1 MFLTTTFPPEVH
13 GKSVT
18 QVRNDILEEIRDTI
32 AHGLMDDGEPGLSLD
47 DLKDH
52 WKVNQWL
59 PLLRFSMTN
68 DFPIEFQLGAKINYE
83 ADRTK
88 S

>member
-1 MFLTTTFPPEVH
+1 VH

-52 WKVNQWL
+52 RKVNQCL
-59 PLLRFSMTN
+59 PLLRFSARLMMTN
-68 DFPIEFQLGAKINYE
+68 DFPIEFQLGANINYE